1 MRMVVVVAAG
11 LVLASCARELALV
24 KGEMPVIAG
33 SLEGGHGRSRISTAA
48 ASLKMPGLK

>member
-33 SLEGGHGRSRISTAA
+33 SLEGGAMAGRGYQRRRRR
-48 ASLKMPGLK
+48 